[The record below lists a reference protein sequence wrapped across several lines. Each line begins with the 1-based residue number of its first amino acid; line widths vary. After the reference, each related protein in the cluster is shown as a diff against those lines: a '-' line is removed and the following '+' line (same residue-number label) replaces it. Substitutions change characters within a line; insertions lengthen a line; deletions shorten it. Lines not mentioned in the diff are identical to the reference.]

1 MSEQARVLVA
11 DDESSIRFVLRETLE
26 ESGCQVVDVD
36 NGDAALEALASGSF
50 QIAFLDIRMPGP
62 GGLDLLD
69 HVRTLAL
76 DTAVVI
82 ITAQNTFENAVE
94 AMKRG
99 ALDYLVKPFGLAEV
113 KALTAKAMRARALDR
128 EVRELRREAGRP
140 GSGGDRMVGKSA
152 ALLEI
157 FKTIGRVAGSRV
169 PVLITGESGT
179 GKELVARAIH
189 SASPR
194 ASSNFAAVN
203 AAAIPRDLLES
214 ELFGH
219 ERGAFTGA
227 VS

>member
-128 EVRELRREAGRP
+128 EVR
-140 GSGGDRMVGKSA
+140 SC
-152 ALLEI
+152 
-157 FKTIGRVAGSRV
+157 
-169 PVLITGESGT
+169 
-179 GKELVARAIH
+179 VAR
-189 SASPR
+189 R
-194 ASSNFAAVN
+194 DGRDR
-203 AAAIPRDLLES
+203 AAIAWWARAPRCWRSSRPSDAW
-214 ELFGH
+214 
-219 ERGAFTGA
+219 RGA
-227 VS
+227 VCRC